1 MDRLSYRAFWL
12 ILVATAVGGIGLPI
26 AVEQNYLGVESAGLW
41 LRGISVIATVLLVG
55 GTYLTIQQNQRDI
68 EEVRKGRE
76 KPLVRDE
83 IEHVVVPAIDALQN
97 DIDDSEKGLLDWFN
111 AGNRLMGGSA
121 MGPRSGI
128 DFIHSDHSA
137 RRRLKETSPE
147 LYSDLE
153 DREDLILELCEVA
166 DEIAEEI
173 KPFVEQTL
181 RDEAPDSSD
190 PEEFEHW
197 VRTVLDTS
205 IRQIDHFGES
215 HELYEF
221 WEEHGDHLIAQMKEV
236 AGSKV
241 TQLEQGEEEMIDL
254 SKDLVERLVEEQM
267 RLRREYGISS
277 REIEANH
284 RWRNDPASKTFNR
297 RDIK

>member
-26 AVEQNYLGVESAGLW
+26 AVEQNYLGAESAGLW

-68 EEVRKGRE
+68 EEVRKDRE

-83 IEHVVVPAIDALQN
+83 VEHVVVPAIDALQN
-97 DIDDSEKGLLDWFN
+97 DIDDFEEGHIDWFYT
-111 AGNRLMGGSA
+111 GRRLMGNTA
-121 MGPRSGI
+121 TGPRSGI
-128 DFIHSDHSA
+128 NFIHSDHSA
-137 RRRLKETSPE
+137 RRRLEETSPE
-147 LYSDLE
+147 LYSDLD
-153 DREDLILELCEVA
+153 DREELVIELCEVA

-181 RDEAPDSSD
+181 RDEAPEPSD
-190 PEEFEHW
+190 PDEFESW
-197 VRTVLDTS
+197 VRTITS
-205 IRQIDHFGES
+205 ASIKQIDHFAES
-215 HELYEF
+215 NELYEF
-221 WEEHGDHLIAQMKEV
+221 WEEHGDQIIGQMKEV
-236 AGSKV
+236 AASEV

-277 REIEANH
+277 KEIEANH